1 MKTKPTTLK
10 QQLSKD
16 MKKQGHVTKK
26 KPSNK
31 KLSSEEALAE
41 TPKKGTYR
49 EPNSKKLSSETSL
62 QKSHKLVHL
71 KEFSQFIIESSE
83 PIKEQIIEVLGQNH
97 KHPIQF
103 NAVNSHSEVYGLY
116 TYKGGIYV
124 FKEGQDIDFDD
135 LDTKEQKK
143 VLALVLSKDWKVN
156 KSLQ

>member
-31 KLSSEEALAE
+31 TLSSEEALAE

-71 KEFSQFIIESSE
+71 KEFNSFEEDMEDNFSE
-83 PIKEQIIEVLGQNH
+83 
-97 KHPIQF
+97 
-103 NAVNSHSEVYGLY
+103 
-116 TYKGGIYV
+116 
-124 FKEGQDIDFDD
+124 D
-135 LDTKEQKK
+135 KK
-143 VLALVLSKDWKVN
+143 VRVKHLIEYLQTSDPEAEVSLDKDGWDYLETPMETVKN
-156 KSLQ
+156 AYLFDYWSDEGEKYLIINN

>member
-62 QKSHKLVHL
+62 QKTHKLVHL
-71 KEFSQFIIESSE
+71 KEFNSFEEDMQDNFSE
-83 PIKEQIIEVLGQNH
+83 
-97 KHPIQF
+97 
-103 NAVNSHSEVYGLY
+103 
-116 TYKGGIYV
+116 
-124 FKEGQDIDFDD
+124 D
-135 LDTKEQKK
+135 KK
-143 VLALVLSKDWKVN
+143 VRVKHLIEY
-156 KSLQ
+156 LQT

>member
-1 MKTKPTTLK
+1 
-10 QQLSKD
+10 

-71 KEFSQFIIESSE
+71 KEFNSFEEDMEDNFSE
-83 PIKEQIIEVLGQNH
+83 
-97 KHPIQF
+97 
-103 NAVNSHSEVYGLY
+103 
-116 TYKGGIYV
+116 
-124 FKEGQDIDFDD
+124 D
-135 LDTKEQKK
+135 KK
-143 VLALVLSKDWKVN
+143 VRVKHLIEYLQTLDPEAEVSLDKDGWDYLETPMETVKN
-156 KSLQ
+156 AYLFDYWSDEGEKYLIINN

>member
-26 KPSNK
+26 KPSTK

-62 QKSHKLVHL
+62 QKTHKLVHL
-71 KEFSQFIIESSE
+71 KEFNSFEEDMQDNFSE
-83 PIKEQIIEVLGQNH
+83 
-97 KHPIQF
+97 
-103 NAVNSHSEVYGLY
+103 
-116 TYKGGIYV
+116 
-124 FKEGQDIDFDD
+124 D
-135 LDTKEQKK
+135 KK
-143 VLALVLSKDWKVN
+143 VRVKHLIEYLQTLDSEAEVSLDKDGWDYHETPIETVKN
-156 KSLQ
+156 AYLFDYWTDEGEKYLIINN

>member
-62 QKSHKLVHL
+62 QKTHKLVHL
-71 KEFSQFIIESSE
+71 KEFNSFEEDMQDNFSE
-83 PIKEQIIEVLGQNH
+83 
-97 KHPIQF
+97 
-103 NAVNSHSEVYGLY
+103 
-116 TYKGGIYV
+116 
-124 FKEGQDIDFDD
+124 D
-135 LDTKEQKK
+135 KK
-143 VLALVLSKDWKVN
+143 VRVKHLIEYLQTLDSEAEVSLDKDGWDYHETPIETVKN
-156 KSLQ
+156 TYLFDYWSDEGEK

>member
-10 QQLSKD
+10 QQLSKA

-49 EPNSKKLSSETSL
+49 EPNSRKLSSETSL

-71 KEFSQFIIESSE
+71 KEFAEFESNEWDGISPE
-83 PIKEQIIEVLGQNH
+83 DKEKIDNMTHRELAHLWRHGSSDNKLLQGKAGEYM
-97 KHPIQF
+97 KHRLFKHFGGF
-103 NAVNSHSEVYGLY
+103 NTS
-116 TYKGGIYV
+116 
-124 FKEGQDIDFDD
+124 
-135 LDTKEQKK
+135 
-143 VLALVLSKDWKVN
+143 LSKSIGW
-156 KSLQ
+156 

>member
-1 MKTKPTTLK
+1 MKAKPSTLK

-26 KPSNK
+26 KPNNK
-31 KLSSEEALAE
+31 NLSSEESLSE

-83 PIKEQIIEVLGQNH
+83 PMKEQIIEVLGQNH
-97 KHPIQF
+97 KSIQF
-103 NAVNSHSEVYGLY
+103 NVVKSNSEVYGLY
-116 TYKGGIYV
+116 TYRGGVYV
-124 FKEGQDIDFDD
+124 FKEGQNIDFDD

>member
-62 QKSHKLVHL
+62 QKTHKLVHL
-71 KEFSQFIIESSE
+71 KEFNSFEEDMQDNFSE
-83 PIKEQIIEVLGQNH
+83 
-97 KHPIQF
+97 
-103 NAVNSHSEVYGLY
+103 
-116 TYKGGIYV
+116 
-124 FKEGQDIDFDD
+124 D
-135 LDTKEQKK
+135 KK
-143 VLALVLSKDWKVN
+143 VRVKHLIEYLQTLDSEAEVSLDKDGWDYHETPIETVKN
-156 KSLQ
+156 AYLFDYWTDEGEKYLIINN